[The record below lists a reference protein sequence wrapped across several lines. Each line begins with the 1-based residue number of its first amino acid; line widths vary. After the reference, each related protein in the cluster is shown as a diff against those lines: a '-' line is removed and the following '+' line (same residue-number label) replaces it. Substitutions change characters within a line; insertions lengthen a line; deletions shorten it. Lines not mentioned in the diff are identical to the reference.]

1 MVELAVAVT
10 VATPAALVMTVRADS
25 VARAPVDGAANVTVT
40 PLTGLL
46 LASRTVTWS
55 EVAKAVLIAVDCG
68 VLPAVAVML
77 AAAPAVLV
85 RAKVAGVAAPA
96 ALAVTL

>member
-1 MVELAVAVT
+1 MAVAVT
-10 VATPAALVMTVRADS
+10 LAWPAAFVVAVADDS
-25 VARAPVDGAANVTVT
+25 PALAPVDGAANVTVT
-40 PLTGLL
+40 PLTGVL

-55 EVAKAVLIAVDCG
+55 EVAKAVLMAVDCG

-96 ALAVTL
+96 ALAVML